1 MRRWTRSAGFSLIE
15 ALLASAVFVAVA
27 AALFHFV
34 AAGQILG
41 RAQPEAADVNQRLRV
56 AAGMIARDIASAG
69 AGDPHGVVGAL
80 AAYLPPI
87 VPARVGAQSPDPELT
102 AFTDRIS
109 LFRVERAGWHAR
121 LILDMAAASDDLAI
135 LPGGPGCPAAGLCGF
150 LAGTRAALIDTAG
163 AAVGYEIFTVTH
175 ITGALGHGAPNAPF
189 ARPYT
194 AASAVV
200 LPMHQATY
208 YHDAAGRRLMVYD
221 GFKTAHPLVENVVDL
236 RFQYFVDPN
245 PASLAAR
252 PDPSGNCLFA
262 PGDPPVPLLAPLG
275 TGSLASISII
285 GFTDGPLCG
294 VGTRRFDADQ
304 LRIRLV
310 RVRIRVQAALE
321 RNRGAGAD
329 FSNPGTSRN
338 PAGAV
343 RDFEMTFD
351 VVPRNMRGA
360 P

>member
-121 LILDMAAASDDLAI
+121 LILDMAAASDD
-135 LPGGPGCPAAGLCGF
+135 PAARTKIFATIDLAVGVVTIVVQF
-150 LAGTRAALIDTAG
+150 LATGRLITRFGTG
-163 AAVGYEIFTVTH
+163 AA
-175 ITGALGHGAPNAPF
+175 AAP
-189 ARPYT
+189 
-194 AASAVV
+194 
-200 LPMHQATY
+200 
-208 YHDAAGRRLMVYD
+208 
-221 GFKTAHPLVENVVDL
+221 
-236 RFQYFVDPN
+236 
-245 PASLAAR
+245 
-252 PDPSGNCLFA
+252 
-262 PGDPPVPLLAPLG
+262 
-275 TGSLASISII
+275 
-285 GFTDGPLCG
+285 
-294 VGTRRFDADQ
+294 
-304 LRIRLV
+304 
-310 RVRIRVQAALE
+310 
-321 RNRGAGAD
+321 
-329 FSNPGTSRN
+329 
-338 PAGAV
+338 
-343 RDFEMTFD
+343 RDIQT
-351 VVPRNMRGA
+351 
-360 P
+360 